1 MYLLV
6 VGLWVLICLPLSYRS
21 FHSVN
26 SHGVR
31 EFPGAPSG
39 WINLWFW
46 LYPVL
51 LLVREGSGF
60 LWSHMLI
67 GLVGGL
73 VVVVFLFRMAKI
85 CGIWSLDTGWGTPER

>member
-21 FHSVN
+21 FHLVN

-39 WINLWFW
+39 WIKLWFW
-46 LYPVL
+46 LCPVL
-51 LLVREGSGF
+51 LLVREGPGF
-60 LWSHMLI
+60 SLSHMLI
-67 GLVGGL
+67 GLGGG
-73 VVVVFLFRMAKI
+73 VVLAFLCFRMGKI
-85 CGIWSLDTGWGTPER
+85 CGIWDLETGWGTPER